1 MITDQMTYQ
10 SKDNP
15 HFLTLRTRLHLS
27 LPRNPPAQASTQ
39 LKRQDVPVWQGLFQ
53 VLMTCLNQI
62 GIYSK
67 LLFVRTLWGAE
78 RNGYVSGNQE
88 TASACCSPFL
98 LVPQTR
104 LHLGDISSCLPP
116 PSPPSPRSHLG
127 SLETRTPDRHSHSAF
142 QTGQEPL
149 PFGGPWGGIS

>member
-88 TASACCSPFL
+88 TASACCSPIPPGATDQAPFRQHFL
-98 LVPQTR
+98 VSPSSQPPISPQ
-104 LHLGDISSCLPP
+104 PP
-116 PSPPSPRSHLG
+116 
-127 SLETRTPDRHSHSAF
+127 
-142 QTGQEPL
+142 GQ
-149 PFGGPWGGIS
+149 FGNEDP